1 MQILTEGKVDVL
13 CAWIHGWGNVTIYY
27 RLLFYNL
34 RVLFLYY
41 SVSRNTGMSRT
52 VAMSIHLLQTRG
64 YLCWGQSCN
73 ISSAGGSRAAELE
86 AIIGQQLT
94 AFGLHTA
101 HIKIVPFFLLLFFF
115 ATFVISV
122 RMIILIAKPQF
133 FGKKKSKLK
142 QLHLCVSHGH
152 IDFVK

>member
-115 ATFVISV
+115 LLLLLSLSEWLYWLPSHNF
-122 RMIILIAKPQF
+122 LE
-133 FGKKKSKLK
+133 KKK
-142 QLHLCVSHGH
+142 Q
-152 IDFVK
+152 VKTTTSVC

>member
-115 ATFVISV
+115 CYFCYLCQNDYIDCQATIFW
-122 RMIILIAKPQF
+122 
-133 FGKKKSKLK
+133 KKKSKLK

>member
-133 FGKKKSKLK
+133 FGKKK
-142 QLHLCVSHGH
+142 Q
-152 IDFVK
+152 VKTTTSVC